1 MAGKGEEFNYKI
13 DVLQEGDANTNGEM
27 IIIYNYDGAEL
38 TPELLA
44 KTLEELSTQTSLN
57 RSVLGESGS
66 LDEAQKAIHQ
76 DVAETDLGR
85 VGSVEGEVLFGMEN
99 SMINDFSN
107 NSAFISA
114 PDGWEKI
121 KEEPCMKLEVIAQDA
136 ITGTTIG
143 STAAIGNDFSHIDP
157 IKTEIDIPERN
168 LHVPEYSSQSSKVI
182 VSPSLTGTEN
192 QRPNGTDASVSCVQ
206 ADSLNQQPSQ
216 GSSECDDSTAETEDV
231 KIEYHCDDC
240 GFVTFSEIELQRHK
254 KTEHHVV
261 APFVCCYCLKSFKLE
276 LTLDIHKLS
285 HTTQNDAHLNLKHIH
300 RVSKFFS
307 CPVCDFQYQRKPQLM
322 MHMTTAHQGDKYFFC
337 NECNYSCLTE
347 EKLVAHKQTT
357 SHKDE
362 RTLCPLCGASTKNL
376 RQHVRTAH
384 NENRPFLCTTCGF
397 KAKTA
402 TNLKTHMHI
411 HDPIKQIQC
420 SQCSYRCRTKDQ
432 LKKHMVR
439 HSSEKRFKCSLCAFA
454 CKTAMSLKRH
464 MQIHEKPGKY
474 TCKVCGF
481 STPDKLILKEHKIS
495 QHKLKPRY
503 ICRECS
509 LQFDRPL
516 ELRKHALSVHKS
528 DKTQFCSYCEFSCN
542 TVSELRS
549 HMEQHFGKYNFVC
562 SICGYSSRI
571 KASYRRHMERH
582 NKVKNFKCA
591 HCDYACVEKHD
602 LQKHIAHRHS
612 EEKPYSCPY
621 CPYSCKFKP
630 RLNNHISFIHSDEK
644 PFFCK
649 ECPYAGK
656 SAESLK
662 KHMVH
667 HGVLPGSSKA
677 IQCVLCDYATHERAK
692 LRRHMKGHINKAFI
706 EIQTVE

>member
-1 MAGKGEEFNYKI
+1 MSGKETDFNYKI
-13 DVLQEGDANTNGEM
+13 DVLQEGDTNTNGEM

-44 KTLEELSTQTSLN
+44 KTLEELSTQASLN
-57 RSVLGESGS
+57 RSVLIENGS
-66 LDEAQKAIHQ
+66 LDEAQKIVHH
-76 DVAETDLGR
+76 DMSNSDTIKVE
-85 VGSVEGEVLFGMEN
+85 SVDGEVLFGIEN
-99 SMINDFSN
+99 SIICSNDFEVNPALLPTTDES
-107 NSAFISA
+107 
-114 PDGWEKI
+114 EKR
-121 KEEPCMKLEVIAQDA
+121 EEPSLKLEVIAQDA
-136 ITGTTIG
+136 TTGTTIG
-143 STAAIGNDFSHIDP
+143 STTDVQKKFLTDEPTQYQKEN
-157 IKTEIDIPERN
+157 PEN
-168 LHVPEYSSQSSKVI
+168 LPECSTHMSSSTVSQSSISIDNNQWSDVNI
-182 VSPSLTGTEN
+182 DHSPRQPHHEVC
-192 QRPNGTDASVSCVQ
+192 SVNDV
-206 ADSLNQQPSQ
+206 
-216 GSSECDDSTAETEDV
+216 SSERKGDTKT
-231 KIEYHCDDC
+231 EYHCDDC
-240 GFVTFSEIELQRHK
+240 DFIAFTEIEFQRHQ
-254 KTEHHVV
+254 KTEHH
-261 APFVCCYCLKSFKLE
+261 ACTPFVCCYCFKAFKLE

-285 HTTQNDAHLNLKHIH
+285 HTIKSDTQLNLKYIH
-300 RVSKFFS
+300 QVGKFFS

-322 MHMTTAHQGDKYFFC
+322 MHMTTAHQGDIYFFC
-337 NECNYSCLTE
+337 NECNYSCLSE
-347 EKLVAHKQTT
+347 EKLFAHKQTT

-384 NENRPFLCTTCGF
+384 NENRPFKCNTCGF

-402 TNLKTHMHI
+402 TNLKTHLHT
-411 HDPIKQIQC
+411 HDPIKQIHC
-420 SQCSYRCRTKDQ
+420 LHCSYRCRTKDQ

-439 HSSEKRFKCSLCAFA
+439 HSTEKKFKCTLCTFA

-474 TCKVCGF
+474 ICKVCNF
-481 STPDKLILKEHKIS
+481 STPDKLILKDHKNT
-495 QHKLKPRY
+495 QHKLKPRF
-503 ICRECS
+503 ICRECGVE
-509 LQFDRPL
+509 FKRPL

-528 DKTQFCSYCEFSCN
+528 DKTQFCSYCDFSCN
-542 TVSELRS
+542 TTHELRS
-549 HMEQHFGKYNFVC
+549 HMEQHFGKYSFVC

-591 HCDYACVEKHD
+591 HCDYACVEKYD

-621 CPYSCKFKP
+621 CPYSCKFKS

-649 ECPYAGK
+649 QCPYTGK

-667 HGVLPGSSKA
+667 HGILPPSSKA
-677 IQCVLCDYATHERAK
+677 IKCVLCDYATHEKAK
-692 LRRHMKGHINKAFI
+692 LRRHMKGHVNKAFI

>member
-1 MAGKGEEFNYKI
+1 MAAKETEFNYKI
-13 DVLQEGDANTNGEM
+13 DVLQEGDTNTNGEM

-57 RSVLGESGS
+57 RSVLIENGS
-66 LDEAQKAIHQ
+66 LDDEQKLSTP
-76 DVAETDLGR
+76 DTVK
-85 VGSVEGEVLFGMEN
+85 VENVDSEVLFGIEN
-99 SMINDFSN
+99 SMICSNDFEISPALL
-107 NSAFISA
+107 SAGA
-114 PDGWEKI
+114 ADDCEKL
-121 KEEPCMKLEVIAQDA
+121 KEEHNLKLEVIVQDA
-136 ITGTTIG
+136 TTGATICPTTDAQNNYITNEQKQHQEE
-143 STAAIGNDFSHIDP
+143 A
-157 IKTEIDIPERN
+157 TEY
-168 LHVPEYSSQSSKVI
+168 VSEYSTHILNSTVSQSSISVENHWSDCAGA
-182 VSPSLTGTEN
+182 SP
-192 QRPNGTDASVSCVQ
+192 PCVNSDGPGE
-206 ADSLNQQPSQ
+206 APIDEKSAGKELIKS
-216 GSSECDDSTAETEDV
+216 
-231 KIEYHCDDC
+231 EYHCDDC
-240 GFVTFSEIELQRHK
+240 DFITYTEIDFQRHQK
-254 KTEHHVV
+254 REHH
-261 APFVCCYCLKSFKLE
+261 ASTPFICCYCLKAFKLE

-285 HTTQNDAHLNLKHIH
+285 HTIKSDSQLNLKYIH
-300 RVSKFFS
+300 QVSKFFS

-322 MHMTTAHQGDKYFFC
+322 MHMATTHKGDKYLFC
-337 NECNYSCLTE
+337 DECNYSCLSE
-347 EKLVAHKQTT
+347 EKLLAHKQTT
-357 SHKDE
+357 SHKAE

-384 NENRPFLCTTCGF
+384 NENRPFKCDICGF
-397 KAKTA
+397 KAKTI
-402 TNLKTHMHI
+402 TNLKTHLNT
-411 HDPIKQIQC
+411 HDPVKQIHC
-420 SQCSYRCRTKDQ
+420 LHCSYRCRTNDQ

-439 HSSEKRFKCSLCAFA
+439 HSTEKKFKCTLCTFA

-474 TCKVCGF
+474 ICKVCNF
-481 STPDKLILKEHKIS
+481 STPDKLILKEHKNTH
-495 QHKLKPRY
+495 HKLKPRF

-509 LQFDRPL
+509 VEFKRPL

-542 TVSELRS
+542 TSHELRS
-549 HMEQHFGKYNFVC
+549 HMEEHFGKYSFVC

-582 NKVKNFKCA
+582 NKIKNFQCP
-591 HCDYACVEKHD
+591 HCDYACVEKYD

-621 CPYSCKFKP
+621 CPYTCKFKP

-649 ECPYAGK
+649 LCPYTGK

-667 HGVLPGSSKA
+667 H
-677 IQCVLCDYATHERAK
+677 
-692 LRRHMKGHINKAFI
+692 
-706 EIQTVE
+706 